1 MVPLNSAPQNWPLR
15 APPPQDRRWLRVE
28 HASAVAGCRNAAL
41 TMADRLQFPAAR
53 ADQLALAVT
62 EAASNLHKHASEG
75 SLWLGVNRD
84 GDPPGID
91 LVTIDTGPGLADA
104 DVVLRDGH
112 STAGTLGIG
121 LGAIRRLA
129 DFCDLYSR
137 PGRGTA
143 LAARFKPLL
152 AGGTTPPYPPIM
164 GELPAPHTPR
174 GGATR
179 PPNPPGPP
187 RWAGLIRPITGE
199 TECGDAYGAVQLGDT
214 ITAVLCDGL
223 GHGPLAAAAAA
234 AGVIAFL
241 EDPGGD
247 PATLLGRMHRRM
259 SGTRGGAVGVVQ
271 LGGGVA
277 RFSGLGNVAASILGQ
292 GRRKNMISIPG
303 IAGVQARTIRQFEYE
318 LPPGAAVILHSD
330 GISSRWEA
338 AALPGL
344 ETRDPL
350 VVAAVLLGAAGIHR
364 DDAGILVLKP

>member
-1 MVPLNSAPQNWPLR
+1 VVPLNPAPENWPPENWPLQS
-15 APPPQDRRWLRVE
+15 PPPQDLRWLRVE
-28 HASAVAGCRNAAL
+28 DASAVAACRNAAL
-41 TMADRLQFPAAR
+41 ALADRLRFPAAR
-53 ADQLALAVT
+53 ADQLALGVT

-91 LVTIDTGPGLADA
+91 LVTIDAGPGLADVDA
-104 DVVLRDGH
+104 VLRDGH

-143 LAARFKPLL
+143 LAARFKPVL
-152 AGGTTPPYPPIM
+152 AGGTTPPYPPVH
-164 GELPAPHTPR
+164 GRA
-174 GGATR
+174 AR
-179 PPNPPGPP
+179 PPVPP
-187 RWAGLIRPITGE
+187 RWAGLIRPIIGE

-214 ITAVLCDGL
+214 VTAVMCDGL
-223 GHGPLAAAAAA
+223 GHGPLAAAASA
-234 AGVIAFL
+234 AGVAAFL
-241 EDPGGD
+241 EDPAGD

-259 SGTRGGAVGVVQ
+259 AGTRGGAVGVVQ
-271 LGGGVA
+271 LGGGTA
-277 RFSGLGNVAASILGQ
+277 RFAGLGNIAASVLGQ
-292 GRRKNMISIPG
+292 GRRKSMVSIPG
-303 IAGVQARTIRQFEYE
+303 IAGLQARTIRQFEYE

-330 GISSRWEA
+330 GISARWEA

-350 VVAAVLLGAAGIHR
+350 LIAAVLLGEAGIHR

>member
-1 MVPLNSAPQNWPLR
+1 
-15 APPPQDRRWLRVE
+15 VE
-28 HASAVAGCRNAAL
+28 DASAVAACRNAAL

-62 EAASNLHKHASEG
+62 EAASNLHKHAAEG
-75 SLWLGVNRD
+75 ALGLGVNRD
-84 GDPPGID
+84 DDPPGID
-91 LVTIDTGPGLADA
+91 LVTIDAGPGLADV

-129 DFCDLYSR
+129 DSCDLYSR

-143 LAARFKPLL
+143 LAARF
-152 AGGTTPPYPPIM
+152 TPGKTASPS
-164 GELPAPHTPR
+164 
-174 GGATR
+174 
-179 PPNPPGPP
+179 P

-199 TECGDAYGAVQLGDT
+199 TECGDAYGAVQLGAT
-214 ITAVLCDGL
+214 ITAVMCDGL

-234 AGVIAFL
+234 EGVTAFL
-241 EDPGGD
+241 DDPAGD

-259 SGTRGGAVGVVQ
+259 AGTRGGTVGVVQ
-271 LGGGVA
+271 LGGGIA
-277 RFSGLGNVAASILGQ
+277 RFSGLGNIAASILGQ
-292 GRRKNMISIPG
+292 GRRKSMISIPG
-303 IAGVQARTIRQFEYE
+303 IAGLQARTIRQFEYE

-330 GISSRWEA
+330 GISNRWEA

-350 VVAAVLLGAAGIHR
+350 LIAAVLLGAAGIHR